1 MKKLGQQVSQEE
13 YYRGV
18 RMVPYDLVKELFLA
32 LAGLGILVLV
42 LAAAFSSPDVP
53 TVTIQQ
59 WANADPVDFV
69 TTATGELAGTT
80 TSAGYGAPYNSAG
93 GEQSWGPV
101 APQVWFGQR
110 LPIDSANDFVLQ
122 PLSYAATSD
131 PDLTAALGTWK
142 TTASD
147 QQQTWLNNYTD
158 ALGKATYANGAVS
171 VADGDYG
178 PLPVMLNALLAEGQS
193 GSLDGLLT
201 GSGRFYVTDYTK
213 ALLFMGDGG
222 YLAGLADQQSLSGDQ
237 WGMMNET
244 GTYPGQTWLWLYTMW
259 YQVWPF
265 TSDTGFLGLNGGNA
279 DLGVVFLMTILT
291 AALALVPFIPILRD
305 IPRWV
310 PLHRLI
316 WRAYYAPKARTA
328 QTARA

>member
-1 MKKLGQQVSQEE
+1 MKMLRQKQTQEE

-18 RMVPYDLVKELFLA
+18 RMAPYDLVKELFLA
-32 LAGLGILVLV
+32 LAGLAIVIVV
-42 LAAAFSSPDVP
+42 LAAALSSPDVP

-59 WANADPVDFV
+59 WAKNDPVDFV
-69 TTATGELAGTT
+69 TTAAGELAGTT
-80 TSAGYGAPYNSAG
+80 TSAGYGAPYNNAG
-93 GEQSWGPV
+93 GEQSWGPI

-110 LPIDSANDFVLQ
+110 IPVDSANDFVLQ
-122 PLSYAATSD
+122 PLKYTATSNSD
-131 PDLTAALGTWK
+131 VANALSSWDGTAA
-142 TTASD
+142 D
-147 QQQTWLNNYTD
+147 QQQKWLANYTD
-158 ALGKATYANGAVS
+158 ALAKANYADGKVS

-178 PLPVMLNALLAEGQS
+178 PLPAMMNALLAQGQS

-222 YLAGLADQQSLSGDQ
+222 YLFNLADQQNLSGEQ

-244 GTYPGQTWLWLYTMW
+244 GSYPGQTWLWLYTMW

-265 TSDTGFLGLNGGNA
+265 NSDTGFIGLNGGNA

-291 AALALVPFIPILRD
+291 MALALIPFIPLLRD
-305 IPRWV
+305 LPRWI
-310 PLHRLI
+310 PIHRLI
-316 WRAYYAPKARTA
+316 WRDYYRPKKVTS
-328 QTARA
+328 